1 MERCFSSLWGR
12 GDHGP
17 ERPPPADSDSLWRIF
32 LRTARTYL
40 ATAVKA
46 KSTLRPVLALVSMKG
61 SPYSCKQLLPARW
74 QPGGDSPGP
83 APPGTLPSRPPHP
96 GSP

>member
-1 MERCFSSLWGR
+1 MGQL
-12 GDHGP
+12 
-17 ERPPPADSDSLWRIF
+17 PPPAERFRLWVWRNF
-32 LRTARTYL
+32 LVTTSTYF

-83 APPGTLPSRPPHP
+83 ATPGTLPGHPPHP